1 MHQPPH
7 LIGARVLLRQ
17 DWVSV
22 FHGGTGTITIKDHAS
37 GKTLLTAK
45 IPLTP
50 GPLVVV
56 VCLHCTVTLSRARI
70 HTAGWAPPA
79 DYDSGVASQP
89 SSYSR
94 GACSCLAQ
102 SGEGHLA
109 TERAQ
114 EHRNYRR
121 VVRATRPRLGSSAL
135 QPGVSKIERV
145 RHTI

>member
-1 MHQPPH
+1 MWQVDATISQDAVSHTWTGYRFSQFSVRRLSLSPSALPCPAVQLAHQPPH
-7 LIGARVLLRQ
+7 LIGARVSLRQ

-56 VCLHCTVTLSRARI
+56 VCLHCTVALSRARI
-70 HTAGWAPPA
+70 HTAGWAGPA

-94 GACSCLAQ
+94 GACSCLA
-102 SGEGHLA
+102 
-109 TERAQ
+109 
-114 EHRNYRR
+114 
-121 VVRATRPRLGSSAL
+121 
-135 QPGVSKIERV
+135 
-145 RHTI
+145 